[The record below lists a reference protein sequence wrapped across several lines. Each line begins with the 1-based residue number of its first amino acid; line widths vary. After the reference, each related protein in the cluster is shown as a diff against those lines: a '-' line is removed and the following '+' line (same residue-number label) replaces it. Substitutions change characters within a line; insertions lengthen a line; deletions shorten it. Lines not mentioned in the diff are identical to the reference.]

1 MTNDKLKKQERRKIR
16 VRKSIVGRQI
26 RPRVSV
32 FRSNRFISAQIID
45 DEKGKSLATATEK
58 ELVEKPSFAP
68 DKTGASKDKEGAKTK
83 TARAKLVGLLL
94 AKKAEKVKVKE
105 IRFDRSGYK
114 YHGRV
119 KALAEGLRE
128 GGLQF

>member
-1 MTNDKLKKQERRKIR
+1 MIHNTRKKQERRRIR
-16 VRKSIVGRQI
+16 VRKSIVGKQI

-32 FRSNRFISAQIID
+32 FRSSRFISAQIID
-45 DEKGKSLATATEK
+45 DDKGKTLTVATEK
-58 ELVEKPSFAP
+58 ELGK
-68 DKTGASKDKEGAKTK
+68 KTEEAQTK

-94 AKKAEKVKVKE
+94 AKKAEKVKVTKV
-105 IRFDRSGYK
+105 RFDRSGYK